1 MVWQLIPSTRSGC
14 TKAGQ
19 MEAVPQS
26 TFGGVSVLT
35 HSSACSFLSDYSGT
49 ALTPPV
55 SCFFPAASL
64 LVFHELS
71 CCPHVSPPPLGRC
84 ICYRSNRLLWC
95 CPFDLMRETPT
106 TMMCMCFFPHYLA
119 GDLDIH
125 ISPRIILFLWVLSL
139 LPLLSQLNKLFSPSP
154 TPASSFLLLLPV
166 QPWEPPHFPWPP
178 CLLWLLF
185 CKGKPFTHS
194 EGSDELSLTSQMLTK
209 FLIILRLSTAGVQR
223 RVSDFRHKSLAFSQ
237 AGWTPGSLLKH
248 HQHWS
253 IFSVIPALMSSL
265 WLSFALQGYQVS
277 FSFLLIIIL
286 FLNHVFQDGF

>member
-1 MVWQLIPSTRSGC
+1 MFLSSSFTTTNSNLIPWYDSLFLALGVGAPRQDRWRLCHNQHSEGC
-14 TKAGQ
+14 LSSPTHLPA
-19 MEAVPQS
+19 
-26 TFGGVSVLT
+26 
-35 HSSACSFLSDYSGT
+35 HSSPTTLGLLWPHPWAVSFL
-49 ALTPPV
+49 LPPYLF
-55 SCFFPAASL
+55 SKSFL
-64 LVFHELS
+64 

-106 TMMCMCFFPHYLA
+106 IMMCMCFFPRYLA

-125 ISPRIILFLWVLSL
+125 IPPRILLFLWVLPF

-166 QPWEPPHFPWPP
+166 QPWEPPHFPCPP

-185 CKGKPFTHS
+185 SKAKPFTHS
-194 EGSDELSLTSQMLTK
+194 EGSEDLSLTSQMLTK
-209 FLIILRLSTAGVQR
+209 FLIILCLSTARVQR

-248 HQHWS
+248 HQH
-253 IFSVIPALMSSL
+253 
-265 WLSFALQGYQVS
+265 
-277 FSFLLIIIL
+277 
-286 FLNHVFQDGF
+286 